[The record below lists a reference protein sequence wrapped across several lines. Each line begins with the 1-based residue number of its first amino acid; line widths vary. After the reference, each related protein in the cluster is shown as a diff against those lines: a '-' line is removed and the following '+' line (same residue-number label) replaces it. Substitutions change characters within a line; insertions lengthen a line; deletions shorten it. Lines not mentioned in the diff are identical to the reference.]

1 MFHMRNPDRDPIDPD
16 DAEPR
21 KKASYRAPALEK
33 GLDIL
38 ELLIDRQHGM
48 AQADICRALK
58 RNRNELYR
66 MMQVLE
72 DRGYIY
78 RVDRYDRYALT
89 MKLYFLGQHH
99 APTRSLGALV
109 TPLLQQFA
117 LQTVQSCYLTVLDRD
132 TMIVIATA
140 GAETEWN
147 LAARVGTR
155 VPLLG
160 SAAGGMY
167 LACQD
172 EDVRVRLLRTQGIDA
187 GSWRSSPGADAM
199 PTHQVD
205 GYVCRPNERIP
216 GITDIATPIVDKS
229 GSAIAILACPY
240 LALSGDAAVM
250 SVKQI
255 GAALCETAQ
264 RISATV
270 DQRFMQSA
278 VEVPS
283 REVARGVRKAG

>member
-1 MFHMRNPDRDPIDPD
+1 MRNPNEDPVDPD
-16 DAEPR
+16 SSGLK
-21 KKASYRAPALEK
+21 KKAHYRAPALEK

-38 ELLIDRQHGM
+38 ELLVDRQFGM

-58 RNRNELYR
+58 RSRSELYR

-72 DRGYIY
+72 ERGYIY

-117 LQTVQSCYLTVLDRD
+117 LQTVQSCYLTVFDGD
-132 TMIVIATA
+132 TMVVIATA

-147 LAARVGTR
+147 LAVRVGTR
-155 VPLLG
+155 VPLHG
-160 SAAGGMY
+160 SAVGEMY
-167 LACQD
+167 LAFQD
-172 EDVRVRLLRTQGIDA
+172 EDVRTRLLRNIGHDVESWNRQRSDDA
-187 GSWRSSPGADAM
+187 L
-199 PTHQVD
+199 PTHRGD
-205 GYVCRPNERIP
+205 GYICRPNERIP

-240 LALSGDAAVM
+240 LALSEEAGAM
-250 SVKQI
+250 SIRQI
-255 GAALCETAQ
+255 GVALCETAQ
-264 RISATV
+264 RISATA

-278 VEVPS
+278 VEMPS
-283 REVARGVRKAG
+283 REQVRTARRAG

>member
-1 MFHMRNPDRDPIDPD
+1 MRNPDTDPVDPPD
-16 DAEPR
+16 TPGLK

-38 ELLIDRQHGM
+38 ELLIDRQYGM

-58 RNRNELYR
+58 RSRSELYR

-117 LQTVQSCYLTVLDRD
+117 LQMVQSCYLTVFDGD

-147 LAARVGTR
+147 IGVRVGTR
-155 VPLLG
+155 MPLHG
-160 SAAGGMY
+160 SAAGEMY
-167 LACQD
+167 LAFQD
-172 EDVRVRLLRTQGIDA
+172 EAVRASLSRANGHDGGARSPPSGDDVLPRHL
-187 GSWRSSPGADAM
+187 
-199 PTHQVD
+199 VD
-205 GYVCRPNERIP
+205 GYLCRANERIP
-216 GITDIATPIVDKS
+216 GITDIATPIIDKS

-240 LALSGDAAVM
+240 LALPGETGVM

-255 GAALCETAQ
+255 SAALYETAQ
-264 RISATV
+264 RIAATV
-270 DQRFMQSA
+270 NQRFMQSA
-278 VEVPS
+278 VAMP
-283 REVARGVRKAG
+283 ARGGEFE

>member
-1 MFHMRNPDRDPIDPD
+1 MRNPNEDPIDPHSSGLK
-16 DAEPR
+16 
-21 KKASYRAPALEK
+21 KKAHYRAPALEK

-38 ELLIDRQHGM
+38 ELLVDRQFGM

-58 RNRNELYR
+58 RSRSELYR

-72 DRGYIY
+72 ERGYIY

-99 APTRSLGALV
+99 APTRSIGALV

-117 LQTVQSCYLTVLDRD
+117 LQTVQSCYLTVFDGD
-132 TMIVIATA
+132 TMVVIATA

-147 LAARVGTR
+147 LAVRVGTR
-155 VPLLG
+155 VPLHG
-160 SAAGGMY
+160 SAVGEMY
-167 LACQD
+167 LAFQD
-172 EDVRVRLLRTQGIDA
+172 EDVRSRLLRNIGHDVE
-187 GSWRSSPGADAM
+187 SWSQRRSDGALPA
-199 PTHQVD
+199 HRGD
-205 GYVCRPNERIP
+205 GHICRPNERIP

-240 LALSGDAAVM
+240 LALSGEAGAM
-250 SVKQI
+250 SIRQI
-255 GAALCETAQ
+255 GIALCETAQ

-278 VEVPS
+278 VEMPS
-283 REVARGVRKAG
+283 REPARTARRAG

>member
-1 MFHMRNPDRDPIDPD
+1 MQNPEIDAADLVDTGP
-16 DAEPR
+16 ATKTR
-21 KKASYRAPALEK
+21 YRAPALEK

-38 ELLIDRQHGM
+38 ELLIDRQYGM

-58 RNRNELYR
+58 RSRSELYR

-78 RVDRYDRYALT
+78 RVYRYDRYALT

-117 LQTVQSCYLTVLDRD
+117 LQMVQSCYLTVFDGD

-140 GAETEWN
+140 GTETEWN
-147 LAARVGTR
+147 IAVRVGTR
-155 VPLLG
+155 VSLHG
-160 SAAGGMY
+160 SAAGEMY
-167 LACQD
+167 QSFQD
-172 EDVRVRLLRTQGIDA
+172 EDVRTRLSRADGHDVELRNPPHRDEA
-187 GSWRSSPGADAM
+187 LPS
-199 PTHQVD
+199 HLVD
-205 GYVCRPNERIP
+205 GYLCRPNERIP

-229 GSAIAILACPY
+229 GAAIAILACPY
-240 LALSGDAAVM
+240 LAQSGEAGALSVA
-250 SVKQI
+250 QI
-255 GAALCETAQ
+255 GAALHETAR
-264 RISATV
+264 RIAAKV

-278 VEVPS
+278 VDLP
-283 REVARGVRKAG
+283 ARGAAHT

>member
-1 MFHMRNPDRDPIDPD
+1 MRNPDTDPVDPPD
-16 DAEPR
+16 SVEPR
-21 KKASYRAPALEK
+21 KKTSYRAPALEK

-38 ELLIDRQHGM
+38 ELLIDRQYGM
-48 AQADICRALK
+48 AQAEICRALK
-58 RNRNELYR
+58 RSRSELYR

-117 LQTVQSCYLTVLDRD
+117 LQMVQSCYLTVFDGD

-147 LAARVGTR
+147 IAVRVGTR
-155 VPLLG
+155 VPLHG
-160 SAAGGMY
+160 SAAGEMY
-167 LACQD
+167 LAFQD
-172 EDVRVRLLRTQGIDA
+172 EAVRAGLSRAGGHDVGPRNPPPGDDA
-187 GSWRSSPGADAM
+187 LPPHLA
-199 PTHQVD
+199 D
-205 GYVCRPNERIP
+205 GYLCRPNARIP
-216 GITDIATPIVDKS
+216 GITDIATPIIDKS

-240 LALSGDAAVM
+240 LALPGEAGAR
-250 SVKQI
+250 SVTQI
-255 GAALCETAQ
+255 GAALYETAQ
-264 RISATV
+264 RIAATV
-270 DQRFMQSA
+270 DQRFMQS
-278 VEVPS
+278 VVDLP
-283 REVARGVRKAG
+283 ARGAACA

>member
-1 MFHMRNPDRDPIDPD
+1 MQNPEIDAADLVDTGP
-16 DAEPR
+16 E
-21 KKASYRAPALEK
+21 KKARYRAPALEK

-38 ELLIDRQHGM
+38 EVLIDREYGM

-58 RNRNELYR
+58 RSRSELYR

-117 LQTVQSCYLTVLDRD
+117 LQMVQSCYLTVFDGD

-140 GAETEWN
+140 GSETEWN
-147 LAARVGTR
+147 IAVRVGTR
-155 VPLLG
+155 VSMHG
-160 SAAGGMY
+160 SAAGEVY
-167 LACQD
+167 RSFQD
-172 EDVRVRLLRTQGIDA
+172 EDVRTRLSR
-187 GSWRSSPGADAM
+187 ADGHDIESRNPALGDEAL
-199 PTHQVD
+199 PAHLVD
-205 GYVCRPNERIP
+205 GYLCRPNERIP

-240 LALSGDAAVM
+240 LAQSGEAGALSVT
-250 SVKQI
+250 QI
-255 GAALCETAQ
+255 GAALHETAR

-278 VEVPS
+278 VDLP
-283 REVARGVRKAG
+283 ARGAART

>member
-1 MFHMRNPDRDPIDPD
+1 MQNPES
-16 DAEPR
+16 DAVDLVDTGSA
-21 KKASYRAPALEK
+21 KKARYRAPALEK

-38 ELLIDRQHGM
+38 ELLIDRQYGM
-48 AQADICRALK
+48 AQADICRVLK
-58 RNRNELYR
+58 RSRSELYR

-117 LQTVQSCYLTVLDRD
+117 FQTVQSCYLTVFDGD

-147 LAARVGTR
+147 IGVRVGTR
-155 VPLLG
+155 VSLHG
-160 SAAGGMY
+160 SAAGEMY
-167 LACQD
+167 QAFQD
-172 EDVRVRLLRTQGIDA
+172 EDVRTRLSRADGHDVELR
-187 GSWRSSPGADAM
+187 SPPHGDEAL
-199 PTHQVD
+199 PSHLVD
-205 GYVCRPNERIP
+205 GYLCRPNERIP

-229 GSAIAILACPY
+229 GSAIAILACPH
-240 LALSGDAAVM
+240 LAQSGEASALSDR
-250 SVKQI
+250 QI
-255 GAALCETAQ
+255 GAALYETAQ

-278 VEVPS
+278 VDIH
-283 REVARGVRKAG
+283 ARGVARP

>member
-1 MFHMRNPDRDPIDPD
+1 MRNPDMDPVAPPD
-16 DAEPR
+16 SPGPR
-21 KKASYRAPALEK
+21 KKTSYRAPALEK

-38 ELLIDRQHGM
+38 ELLIDRQYGM

-58 RNRNELYR
+58 RSRSELYR

-117 LQTVQSCYLTVLDRD
+117 LQTVQSCYLAVFDGD

-147 LAARVGTR
+147 IAVRVGTR
-155 VPLLG
+155 MPLHG
-160 SAAGGMY
+160 SAAGEMY
-167 LACQD
+167 LAFQD
-172 EDVRVRLLRTQGIDA
+172 EDVRARLSRADGHA
-187 GSWRSSPGADAM
+187 GGSRNPPPGDDTLPPHLA
-199 PTHQVD
+199 D
-205 GYVCRPNERIP
+205 GYLCRPNARIP

-240 LALSGDAAVM
+240 LALSGEAGAM

-255 GAALCETAQ
+255 SAALYETAQ
-264 RISATV
+264 RIAATV

-278 VEVPS
+278 VDMP
-283 REVARGVRKAG
+283 ARGAACT

>member
-1 MFHMRNPDRDPIDPD
+1 MRNPDTDPVDRDDPG
-16 DAEPR
+16 PR
-21 KKASYRAPALEK
+21 KKTSYRAPALEK

-38 ELLIDRQHGM
+38 ELLIDRQYGM

-58 RNRNELYR
+58 RSRSELYR

-72 DRGYIY
+72 ERGYIY

-117 LQTVQSCYLTVLDRD
+117 LQTVQSCYLTVFDGD
-132 TMIVIATA
+132 KMIVIATA

-147 LAARVGTR
+147 VAVRVGTR
-155 VPLLG
+155 VPLHR
-160 SAAGGMY
+160 SAAGEMY
-167 LACQD
+167 LAFQD
-172 EDVRVRLLRTQGIDA
+172 EDVRTRLLRATGHDVESWNPP
-187 GSWRSSPGADAM
+187 GSAEATPAHR
-199 PTHQVD
+199 VD
-205 GYVCRPNERIP
+205 GYICRPNERIP
-216 GITDIATPIVDKS
+216 GITDVATPIVDKS

-240 LALSGDAAVM
+240 LALSGEAAAM
-250 SVKQI
+250 SIKQI
-255 GAALCETAQ
+255 GVALCETAQ
-264 RISATV
+264 RISAMV

-278 VEVPS
+278 V
-283 REVARGVRKAG
+283 A